1 MAGKSKPTAD
11 RRRLLTAEKIYV
23 AVGGLSWKP
32 MQLAVIILNWN
43 AAADTI
49 ECVRRFSGW
58 SRVQPTIWVVDNA
71 SGDGSAE
78 AIARECPQV
87 RLLRNSANLGYAGGN
102 NRAIVEVLSA
112 GDAPLLLLNNDAH
125 VAEADV
131 MAMLDTLAARPE
143 VGVVG
148 PLMFDGDR
156 PDKLLAAGGQNIVW
170 HLASHLAGPPAGEPV
185 YPVDYIPGTV
195 MLVRA
200 EAFRRVG
207 LLDEAYFFTGE
218 TPDFCYRAKLQ
229 GYLSVVET
237 RARASHTV
245 SRSSKLRRTL
255 YVYYIVRNRFL
266 FLRKH
271 YRRHFWLF
279 GFWTLY
285 SLALTV
291 KLQLGGQASAA
302 KATWLGLADGWQ
314 GRFGGQ
320 NERVLAACSGQPAP
334 VLQAGQ
340 SG

>member
-1 MAGKSKPTAD
+1 
-11 RRRLLTAEKIYV
+11 
-23 AVGGLSWKP
+23 

-58 SRVQPTIWVVDNA
+58 NQAQPVIWVVDNA
-71 SGDGSAE
+71 SGDSSAE

-87 RLLRNSANLGYAGGN
+87 HLLRNSTNLGYAGGN
-102 NRAIVEVLSA
+102 NRAIVEALAA

-125 VAEADV
+125 IAETDV
-131 MAMLDTLAARPE
+131 MTMLDTLAARPE
-143 VGVVG
+143 VGIVG

-170 HLASHLAGPPAGEPV
+170 HLTSHLAGPPADEPV

-200 EAFRRVG
+200 EVFRRVG

-237 RARASHTV
+237 RARASHTI
-245 SRSSKLRRTL
+245 SRSKLRGTL

-271 YRRHFWLF
+271 YRRQFWLF
-279 GFWTLY
+279 GFWALY
-285 SLALTV
+285 CLALTV
-291 KLQLGGQASAA
+291 KLQLSGQSPTA

-320 NERVLAACSGQPAP
+320 NERVLAACSGQPPP

-340 SG
+340 SGQRS

>member
-1 MAGKSKPTAD
+1 
-11 RRRLLTAEKIYV
+11 
-23 AVGGLSWKP
+23 

-49 ECVRRFSGW
+49 ECVRRFSDW
-58 SRVQPTIWVVDNA
+58 SRVQPVIWVVDNA
-71 SGDGSAE
+71 SADGSAE
-78 AIARECPQV
+78 VITRECPQV

-102 NRAIVEVLSA
+102 NRAIAEALA
-112 GDAPLLLLNNDAH
+112 EGDAPLLLLNNDAH
-125 VAEADV
+125 VAEAEV
-131 MAMLDTLAARPE
+131 IAMLDTLAARPE

-156 PDKLLAAGGQNIVW
+156 PDKLLAAGGQNIVL
-170 HLASHLAGPPAGEPV
+170 HLASHLAQPPHSEPV

-200 EAFRRVG
+200 EVFRRVG

-218 TPDFCYRAKLQ
+218 TPDFCYRARLQ

-245 SRSSKLRRTL
+245 SRSSKLRSTL

-271 YRRHFWLF
+271 YRRQVWLF

-285 SLALTV
+285 GLALTV
-291 KLQLGGQASAA
+291 KLRLSGQLPTA
-302 KATWLGLADGWQ
+302 KATWLGLSDGWQ
-314 GRFGGQ
+314 GRFSGQ
-320 NERVLAACSGQPAP
+320 NERVQAVCSGPAVP
-334 VLQAGQ
+334 VWQADRSGQ
-340 SG
+340 QL